1 MPPCRGR
8 LAEKWFPNGINAQY
22 AWNPDNTLA
31 RVRNRLNY
39 SDSHV
44 LSQHDYSYNGVG
56 QRKDAL
62 EKLGIYTP
70 PAMDEA
76 YAYDPLGNRQHAEKR
91 PAARGRLPTTL

>member
-1 MPPCRGR
+1 MSPLSCGNIFQTRSQRAATPHP
-8 LAEKWFPNGINAQY
+8 ET
-22 AWNPDNTLA
+22 D
-31 RVRNRLNY
+31 
-39 SDSHV
+39 V